1 MEAIAVIVERVIAE
15 HKTIM
20 ADFQSLEK
28 ISNDATALKAIEK
41 GKELFMPGRPDSS
54 EGLKQLETVRLK
66 LDKGLRD
73 HFHWEEVTLLD
84 AFNEYKAFALV
95 PVLKQLMSEH
105 DTIREGLG
113 ELKGLTEELR
123 SEKLSHQMWEPKG
136 YEIRAYITRLL
147 KTVEIHAKG
156 EQVILKDLLKQ
167 SIK

>member
-54 EGLKQLETVRLK
+54 EGLKQLEAVRLK

-84 AFNEYKAFALV
+84 AFNE
-95 PVLKQLMSEH
+95 
-105 DTIREGLG
+105 LG
-113 ELKGLTEELR
+113 
-123 SEKLSHQMWEPKG
+123 
-136 YEIRAYITRLL
+136 RASCRAR
-147 KTVEIHAKG
+147 V
-156 EQVILKDLLKQ
+156 
-167 SIK
+167 